1 MRNPTRYPTYL
12 LALMASLALG
22 GFAVSITQ
30 SKAVFTG
37 FALVYA
43 ACFVAWLATMIR
55 NRS

>member
-12 LALMASLALG
+12 LALMASLGLG

-30 SKAVFTG
+30 SKAVFTA
-37 FALVYA
+37 FALTYA
-43 ACFVAWLATMIR
+43 ACFVAWLVTMKR

>member
-1 MRNPTRYPTYL
+1 MNPTRYPTHL
-12 LALMASLALG
+12 IALMVLLALG

-37 FALVYA
+37 FALVYGA
-43 ACFVAWLATMIR
+43 VAVAWVATMIR